1 MVPQEASR
9 DPMLNTIIT
18 SVISAVI
25 GAVITLLVKKYF
37 DHRRLIYKR
46 RLKHRNS
53 LILLELRLMDVGAA
67 LHDNMIKFHSI
78 VRGAKHSQIMIG
90 RPLTLMLED
99 SFFSDSYVLE
109 LNQKLY
115 NFRYDLRRINSD
127 VESFNRAYNMLSDAM
142 ILKQIEPKDFLMHL
156 NGLLTEQDKL
166 KEGFKE
172 LLDSSVQLLGYVQVR
187 MTKDT
192 TWLMRHRTKILQ
204 KGVKEVTDEEVQQKV
219 KEHLNGI
226 LENRR
231 DKN

>member
-1 MVPQEASR
+1 VAAQEAGT
-9 DPMLNTIIT
+9 DPMLNRIIT
-18 SVISAVI
+18 GAV
-25 GAVITLLVKKYF
+25 GAVIALLVKGYF

-53 LILLELRLMDVGAA
+53 LVLLELRLMDVGAA
-67 LHDNMIKFHSI
+67 LHDNKIKFHSI
-78 VRGAKHSQIMIG
+78 VRGAKHGQILIG

-142 ILKQIEPKDFLMHL
+142 ILNQIQPKDFLMHL

-166 KEGFKE
+166 KEGFQE

-187 MTKDT
+187 MEKDT

-204 KGVKEVTDEEVQQKV
+204 KGIKEVTNEEVEQKV
-219 KEHLNGI
+219 KEHLDGI
-226 LENRR
+226 LENQQT
-231 DKN
+231 KN